1 MYFFV
6 CFCLRIFLPNWV
18 GEGWGGWG
26 LRLFF
31 LRTQSERVYAD
42 FFFTL
47 PALHMYIHVCP
58 GLKHGAVN
66 ILETAL
72 VQANECGRQLWSS
85 RWDYCFFRVFSKT
98 VVVVA

>member
-1 MYFFV
+1 M
-6 CFCLRIFLPNWV
+6 FLPPYIFAKL
-18 GEGWGGWG
+18 GWGGVG
-26 LRLFF
+26 GGSTVVFSAY
-31 LRTQSERVYAD
+31 TERARIGR

-58 GLKHGAVN
+58 GLKHVAVN

-72 VQANECGRQLWSS
+72 VQENECGRQLWSS

-98 VVVVA
+98 VVVVV